1 MLLNP
6 LPRDLTSLPHLFLNH
21 NVHWLATTSNFMVL
35 GKNCCYFSVSISSS
49 LDQDLHGEKATV
61 DP

>member
-35 GKNCCYFSVSISSS
+35 GKISCYFSVSISSS
-49 LDQDLHGEKATV
+49 LDEDQDLH
-61 DP
+61 